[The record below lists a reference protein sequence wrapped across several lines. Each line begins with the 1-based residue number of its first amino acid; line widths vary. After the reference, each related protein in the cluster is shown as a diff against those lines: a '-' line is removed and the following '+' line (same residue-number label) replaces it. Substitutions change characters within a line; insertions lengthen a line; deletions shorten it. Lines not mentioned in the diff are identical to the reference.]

1 MIPNN
6 SSDVQE
12 LIQLYLQPADLTTE
26 GQVNNLPLE
35 IRGSVNANPELSPYD
50 SLDLALAGVKLTS
63 SLAGIG
69 TRIVSK
75 IRVYIPVNVLVQE
88 IAILL
93 GLAPPG
99 TGVYV
104 YAYLDAVNQLP
115 SEIEFVRLTSS
126 ILDTTDPGA
135 GEYARFELDFNSANA
150 FVLPAAVTTGQPSVP
165 STTSP
170 EVPNILLT
178 KGLLASLALLGH
190 NLNVINR
197 IRLNL
202 NGPNGTYFIPGLQ
215 YIENNIDTD
224 YYLTAGSSGD
234 NLGLPLDGVGSILDL
249 LNLLT
254 GDLLGDLIDG
264 LSGLDPGNTVG
275 IFQSIGGLG
284 QVGEGIQGVL
294 CTAGD
299 LVGRVGQAA
308 CLTPAEASAS
318 AASAS
323 SLSAASLLSASAATA
338 ATIASITPLVATNA
352 ATAATVPTTAPAAT
366 SPIAVL
372 PSVTL

>member
-12 LIQLYLQPADLTTE
+12 LVQLYLQPADLTTE

-75 IRVYIPVNVLVQE
+75 IRVYIPLDVIVQE

-115 SEIEFVRLTSS
+115 SEIDFVRLTSS
-126 ILDTTDPGA
+126 ILDATDPGA
-135 GEYARFELDFNSANA
+135 GEYARFELDFNAANA
-150 FVLPAAVTTGQPSVP
+150 FRLPAAVTTGQPSVP

-170 EVPNILLT
+170 EVPNILLS
-178 KGLLASLALLGH
+178 KGLLASLGLIGH

-224 YYLTAGSSGD
+224 YYLTAGTSGD
-234 NLGLPLDGVGSILDL
+234 TLGLPIDALGSLLDL

-254 GDLLGDLIDG
+254 GDLLGDLIDALG
-264 LSGLDPGNTVG
+264 ALDPSNKAGL
-275 IFQSIGGLG
+275 FQSIGGLA
-284 QVGEGIQGVL
+284 QVGQGIQGVL

-299 LVGRVGQAA
+299 LTAKVGASA

-323 SLSAASLLSASAATA
+323 ALSAASILSASAATA
-338 ATIASITPLVATNA
+338 ATTAPITPLVATSA
-352 ATAATVPTTAPAAT
+352 ATSNTVPTTAPAAT